1 MKLKNILLK
10 IVNKTDKIFNLSLK
24 ESIAKKY
31 LNHLLKDIGK
41 IINLTIDTK
50 DKMISMEILLKGET
64 ENLELV
70 IGKYGISKHND
81 FIMLRN
87 IKTNKEWLKNLM
99 DKFIADKKLS
109 VPKKFRSYL
118 DIFK

>member
-50 DKMISMEILLKGET
+50 NKMISMEILLKGET

-70 IGKYGISKHND
+70 IGKYGISKPKNAFLGLLH
-81 FIMLRN
+81 
-87 IKTNKEWLKNLM
+87 WLKFGFFGHLAHYSLPVSGPRRDLLRHATPLM
-99 DKFIADKKLS
+99 
-109 VPKKFRSYL
+109 
-118 DIFK
+118 